1 MNKTEFLDLLRYYFR
16 NAKKSEVEEILADYE
31 AHFEEGKKRG
41 LTEEAIAKELG
52 SPKDIYESYTS
63 EGVVDE
69 KSKSVRFT
77 DDAKE
82 AATAAARRTREG
94 APPAKWR
101 SLFRRPRPARRRGC
115 QCGSQRGRRQCRC
128 LGRRGGGSSIGRR
141 GRRTCRSTLSGMLGQ
156 EGRDILGLARI
167 EAAPGDRSA
176 EQGSQL
182 VAIAASGVNRAVY
195 TSGLAVAPK
204 PDRVPLLVARS
215 ATVKPSGASLK
226 VNVISADWPS
236 RRLVS
241 AVAMVTVGAVV
252 SMV

>member
-82 AATAAARRTREG
+82 AAQEAAATAARKAGKAWDEVSPKLPAAAERAAHLTSRLLYGTSLLLAIILICATLLVLALISIEFAPLPGVMPLPGLHLMTKLSIGVAGVSSALAVFLIGREG
-94 APPAKWR
+94 
-101 SLFRRPRPARRRGC
+101 S
-115 QCGSQRGRRQCRC
+115 
-128 LGRRGGGSSIGRR
+128 
-141 GRRTCRSTLSGMLGQ
+141 RTL
-156 EGRDILGLARI
+156 
-167 EAAPGDRSA
+167 
-176 EQGSQL
+176 QGSF
-182 VAIAASGVNRAVY
+182 SKEEKG
-195 TSGLAVAPK
+195 GEEK
-204 PDRVPLLVARS
+204 
-215 ATVKPSGASLK
+215 
-226 VNVISADWPS
+226 
-236 RRLVS
+236 
-241 AVAMVTVGAVV
+241 
-252 SMV
+252 